1 MNFVTCAVVTFR
13 EHELLYNIYGAS
25 GQLSLTN

>member
-13 EHELLYNIYGAS
+13 EHELLYEYIWNSRSIK
-25 GQLSLTN
+25 LD